1 MSIINRLV
9 RESSSNHKSS
19 TDRWTPSSLNLLLQE
34 KHHQHQGRFKLLN
47 LKKWMKSGRRERVL
61 RLLAQIVG
69 EGHVSQGGEVGADA
83 GEYEER
89 DVVGLVRAGTV
100 SEVQQ
105 LVKVAGRERMVLYP
119 VSGGN
124 NWG

>member
-1 MSIINRLV
+1 
-9 RESSSNHKSS
+9 
-19 TDRWTPSSLNLLLQE
+19 
-34 KHHQHQGRFKLLN
+34 
-47 LKKWMKSGRRERVL
+47 
-61 RLLAQIVG
+61 
-69 EGHVSQGGEVGADA
+69 VGADA